1 MRRQAKSSPPHSTS
15 AFWRLAVAFGP
26 LAYCLALGWLVT
38 AGPFGL
44 GGGEKDIFLVFP
56 LAAWSLVFCASS
68 LVMGAAKAPL
78 ARSTR
83 VSALVALGVL
93 VAAVAT
99 LAVLTWR

>member
-1 MRRQAKSSPPHSTS
+1 MANCSL
-15 AFWRLAVAFGP
+15 FCRLTVAIGP
-26 LAYCLALGWLVT
+26 LAFCIALGWLVT
-38 AGPFGL
+38 TGPFGF

-56 LAAWSLVFCASS
+56 VAAWSLVFCVSS

-78 ARSTR
+78 ARSTK

-99 LAVLTWR
+99 FAVLTWR